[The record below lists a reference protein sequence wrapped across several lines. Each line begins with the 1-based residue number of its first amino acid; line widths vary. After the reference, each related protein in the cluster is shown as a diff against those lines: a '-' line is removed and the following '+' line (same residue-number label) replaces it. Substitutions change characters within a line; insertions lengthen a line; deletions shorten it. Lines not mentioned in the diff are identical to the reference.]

1 MCKNDEKFNNLYLRE
16 AVMEDMMLLFCWVN
30 DPVVRQSSFCADEIA
45 LAAHR
50 KWFENAML
58 DANTKIY
65 ILQRGELPVGQ
76 VRIEL
81 GDSGWNIGYSI
92 DAAWR
97 GKGYGRIALQLLERM
112 VSDGTWLL
120 GEVKFKNV
128 ASQKV
133 FEDLEYTKSVNANKS
148 SFEYRKCVA
157 DIR

>member
-1 MCKNDEKFNNLYLRE
+1 MCKIDEKINNLYLRE
-16 AVMEDMMLLFCWVN
+16 AVMEDMMLLFCWAN

-58 DANTKIY
+58 DANMKIY

-81 GDSGWNIGYSI
+81 RDSEWHIGYSI

-97 GKGYGRIALQLLERM
+97 GKGYGRIVLQLLERM
-112 VSDGTWLL
+112 VSDGTLLL
-120 GEVKFKNV
+120 GEVKFNNI

-133 FEDLEYTKSVNANKS
+133 FEDLGYTKSVNSNKS

-157 DIR
+157 SIR